1 MSKVPAGWRRDL
13 LENVA
18 EIRTGV
24 AKGKKGLKDPITVP
38 YLRVANVQDGYLD
51 LNEIKEIA
59 IERHQLERYSLK
71 PGDVLMNE
79 GGDFDKLGRGDIWQG
94 QISPCLNQ
102 NHVFAVRPDQNI
114 ISSYFLAALAGS
126 YHGKNYF
133 LSCAKRST
141 NLASINSTQLKK
153 FPVVIPPLPEQTK
166 IAQILSTWDKAIAT
180 TEQLIGNSQQ
190 QKKAL
195 MQSLLTGRK
204 RLPGFEGEWR
214 KVQLGF
220 CTKVIGGNAFK
231 SEQFV
236 ESGVPI
242 LRISNIKSNFT
253 VNLDGCIYYD
263 SIKIS
268 DNFKVKSG
276 DIVIAMS
283 GATTGKVGRYYGN
296 AECYLNQRVGKFK
309 IDNSLA
315 LSDFIFQL
323 LKLSYVQSEIVI
335 DATGGAQPN
344 ISNSDIEKI
353 KLSLPPLP
361 EQQKIAAVL
370 TAADNEIELLQKKLS
385 FLKQE
390 KTALM
395 QQLLTGKRRV
405 KINATEECM
414 DA

>member
-1 MSKVPAGWRRDL
+1 MSKVPAGWCVKML
-13 LENVA
+13 A
-18 EIRTGV
+18 EITKEKISYGIVQAGPHVKNGIPYIKSSDVGAEISPSSLQRTSEEIHYKYRRSSVYPGDLIFSLRGNIGSLSIV
-24 AKGKKGLKDPITVP
+24 PNQLPLANLTQGTARISVKSDINNKYLRYQMSTVP
-38 YLRVANVQDGYLD
+38 I
-51 LNEIKEIA
+51 LNKINSLSKGSTFKEIS
-59 IERHQLERYSLK
+59 LEELRK
-71 PGDVLMNE
+71 VEVL
-79 GGDFDKLGRGDIWQG
+79 
-94 QISPCLNQ
+94 
-102 NHVFAVRPDQNI
+102 
-114 ISSYFLAALAGS
+114 
-126 YHGKNYF
+126 
-133 LSCAKRST
+133 
-141 NLASINSTQLKK
+141 
-153 FPVVIPPLPEQTK
+153 IPPLPEQTK
-166 IAQILSTWDKAIAT
+166 IAQILSTWDKAIVT
-180 TEQLIGNSQQ
+180 TEKLIGNSQQ

-195 MQSLLTGRK
+195 MQSLLTGKK

-242 LRISNIKSNFT
+242 LRISNIKANFT

-268 DNFKVKSG
+268 DKFKVISG

-296 AECYLNQRVGKFK
+296 DECYLNQRVGKFI

-315 LSDFIFQL
+315 FPDFIFQL
-323 LKLSYVQSEIVI
+323 LKLSYVQSEILI

-361 EQQKIAAVL
+361 EQQKIAQIL
-370 TAADNEIELLQKKLS
+370 TAADNEIELLQKKLV
-385 FLKQE
+385 FLKKE